1 MLDYQEYTIELDH
14 HQDNGN
20 GNGNSNG
27 YNHLEGDWLVYYKVA
42 SRFTHKVKPE
52 DKEDFLHDL
61 FLAFARVKTS
71 YDAKGKELTEGGLVR
86 IAQYEVAD
94 YWRAYFKRAN
104 GIECSRCSKAQKAKC
119 KEWNYSAADCPKAIQ
134 MEQLSKLIEDGQGG
148 KTELYQLIADD
159 NADFI
164 PRLEAQFILESYPK
178 RFVDLAYKKYAGYRL
193 TDSEAHYCWR
203 EQKRAR
209 KKLIEV
215 S

>member
-1 MLDYQEYTIELDH
+1 MILDFVRDKERYQEKD
-14 HQDNGN
+14 
-20 GNGNSNG
+20 
-27 YNHLEGDWLVYYKVA
+27 
-42 SRFTHKVKPE
+42 
-52 DKEDFLHDL
+52 
-61 FLAFARVKTS
+61 
-71 YDAKGKELTEGGLVR
+71 KELTEGGLVR

-164 PRLEAQFILESYPK
+164 PRLEARLILEAYPR
-178 RFVDLAYKKYAGYRL
+178 RFVQLAYKKYAGFQLTGSEHNYYYREL
-193 TDSEAHYCWR
+193 KKA
-203 EQKRAR
+203 QKR
-209 KKLIEV
+209 LV
-215 S
+215 